1 MSEQQYVVDLDQ
13 EICMGS
19 GVCVSYAPEAFAIGS
34 DAKAV
39 VLQPISTRSQD
50 VDVAVSACPT
60 GAITLARRSGGAA
73 DAGADSVDFSER
85 KDADSD
91 R

>member
-13 EICMGS
+13 EMCMGS
-19 GVCVSYAPEAFAIGS
+19 GVCVSYAPKAFGIGS
-34 DAKAV
+34 NAKAV
-39 VLQPISTRSQD
+39 VVQPIAANSRD
-50 VDVAVSACPT
+50 VEVAVSACPT
-60 GAITLARRSGGAA
+60 GAITLTRRPDGAA
-73 DAGADSVDFSER
+73 DDGTEPVDFSER